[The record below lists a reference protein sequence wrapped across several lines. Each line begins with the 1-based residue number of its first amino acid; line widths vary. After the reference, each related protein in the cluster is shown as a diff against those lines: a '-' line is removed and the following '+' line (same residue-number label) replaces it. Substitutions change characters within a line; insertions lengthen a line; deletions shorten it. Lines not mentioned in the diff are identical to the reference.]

1 MRPGTLGKIERKFF
15 KKIERYL
22 PLKPRPSYKGKVQE
36 KQSVLKK
43 TKFSICYENV
53 SELQGY
59 ITEKIFD
66 SFFSGCVPI
75 YWGASNITDYI
86 PSCCFIDRRNFRN
99 TSDMFSFLQ
108 SITENQFIDYQKNI
122 EIFLQS
128 ESAYQFG
135 ADYFTDT
142 VINTVMS
149 EVLDAE

>member
-1 MRPGTLGKIERKFF
+1 
-15 KKIERYL
+15 
-22 PLKPRPSYKGKVQE
+22 
-36 KQSVLKK
+36 
-43 TKFSICYENV
+43 
-53 SELQGY
+53 
-59 ITEKIFD
+59 
-66 SFFSGCVPI
+66 
-75 YWGASNITDYI
+75 
-86 PSCCFIDRRNFRN
+86 
-99 TSDMFSFLQ
+99 MFSFLQ